1 MPLIVTTPT
10 TDAPPSKVVSQDG
23 KLSALADTAHGGVL
37 LRADYSP
44 PWTIYDTFD
53 ANTSG
58 WSANYGCTIS
68 RTTSSPTT
76 GSGSLLITRSDPQSA
91 VAARILPAWTM
102 VANDM
107 KVTVW
112 FNAKLTTAGMG
123 VNLNAYWGSAGAS
136 FAGTATST
144 LARPFFATFY
154 VNANTDPGTTLFIE
168 AETTD
173 VDNGTMGGGNV
184 VLDDFHV
191 FIQPP
196 TDVYILRDGIPI
208 RGAAPS
214 PASGG
219 VAYGYDHEAT
229 FGSATTWTA
238 QPVYAIRGK
247 EVLAQEGSSVSLVVP
262 DLADDYNMSLKS
274 LAQPDL
280 SRKVIGKWPA
290 ATRAWEGRDAMS
302 ANPGASLSSGS
313 WDVPVASAETWVME
327 TVTHDEADA
336 LERLLTSGPL
346 LVQHQY
352 RRHRPDAYML
362 VKSISAEY
370 KIGPNFPQR
379 IWTVAFLPIMQP
391 TTVGAPLLVPGKSY
405 GDLAALGTYANMAS
419 TLGVYDSWLTP
430 VSVVVGT
437 PYGTTAY
444 GVTPWGV

>member
-1 MPLIVTTPT
+1 MPLIVTTPV

-23 KLSALADTAHGGVL
+23 KLTALADTTNGGVL
-37 LRADYSP
+37 LRADFTP
-44 PWTIYDTFD
+44 QWTVQDTFE
-53 ANTSG
+53 ANISG

-68 RTTSSPTT
+68 RTTTAPIT
-76 GSGSLLITRSDPQSA
+76 GSGSFLVTRSDPQSA
-91 VAARILPAWTM
+91 VAARVLPAWTP

-112 FNAKLTTAGMG
+112 FNAKLTSAGIG

-136 FAGTATST
+136 FAGIATT
-144 LARPFFATFY
+144 TTPRPYFATFY
-154 VNANTDPGTTLFIE
+154 VNANTNPGTTLFLE

-173 VDNGTMGGGNV
+173 DSGGMGGGNLV
-184 VLDDFHV
+184 VDDFGV
-191 FIQPP
+191 YIQPP

-214 PASGG
+214 SAAGG
-219 VAYGYDHEAT
+219 VAYGYDYEAT
-229 FGSATTWTA
+229 FGAATTWTA
-238 QPVYAIRGK
+238 QPVYTIRGK

-262 DLADDYNMSLKS
+262 DLKDDYNLSLKS
-274 LAQPDL
+274 INQPDL

-290 ATRAWEGRDAMS
+290 ATRSWDGRDSMA

-313 WDVPVASAETWVME
+313 WDVPVQAAETWVME

-336 LERLLTSGPL
+336 LERLLTSGPM

-362 VKSISAEY
+362 VKSIACDY

-379 IWTVAFLPIMQP
+379 IWTVGLLPIMQP

-405 GDLAALGTYANMAS
+405 GDLDDLGTYANLAS
-419 TLGVYDSWLTP
+419 TLGIYDAWLSP
-430 VSVVVGT
+430 ISVVVGT
-437 PYGTTAY
+437 PYGTTNY
-444 GVTPWGV
+444 GTTAWGV